1 MTAPLLLHRDSTA
14 AQASDFLLQH
24 QIDGVRV
31 IDDNHDVVGLI
42 DCKHLLKVLSGGLPC
57 DTPIH
62 NIMSRDRESLRML
75 DELQYTLDKSI
86 DSDGNNGL
94 EEENRALYNL
104 TIAFFDILQK
114 KHQEWEVCLNSI
126 YNPLVAVD
134 DQERI
139 TLFNRSLEEVS
150 GISAEDAYG
159 KKINEVFDMSGL
171 GKILKSG

>member
-62 NIMSRDRESLRML
+62 NIMSG
-75 DELQYTLDKSI
+75 Q
-86 DSDGNNGL
+86 
-94 EEENRALYNL
+94 
-104 TIAFFDILQK
+104 
-114 KHQEWEVCLNSI
+114 
-126 YNPLVAVD
+126 
-134 DQERI
+134 
-139 TLFNRSLEEVS
+139 
-150 GISAEDAYG
+150 G
-159 KKINEVFDMSGL
+159 KPTHAG
-171 GKILKSG
+171 

>member
-1 MTAPLLLHRDSTA
+1 
-14 AQASDFLLQH
+14 
-24 QIDGVRV
+24 
-31 IDDNHDVVGLI
+31 
-42 DCKHLLKVLSGGLPC
+42 
-57 DTPIH
+57 
-62 NIMSRDRESLRML
+62 ML

-114 KHQEWEVCLNSI
+114 KQQEWEVCLNSI

-159 KKINEVFDMSGL
+159 KR
-171 GKILKSG
+171 